1 MQEIIGIVRIQQDNV
16 GSKSEGQYAH
26 LVLPTGEN
34 YILYRPEVL
43 AKDDAFFHP
52 FNNKQ
57 VNVIG
62 EIEPRTGFICVEEIK
77 II

>member
-1 MQEIIGIVRIQQDNV
+1 MQEIIGIVRIQQDNLS
-16 GSKSEGQYAH
+16 SKSEGLYAH
-26 LVLPTGEN
+26 LIVSTGED

-52 FNNKQ
+52 FNDKQ

-62 EIEPRTGFICVEEIK
+62 EIEPRTGFICVEEIVT
-77 II
+77 I

>member
-1 MQEIIGIVRIQQDNV
+1 MQEITGIVRIQQDNL
-16 GSKSEGQYAH
+16 GSKSEGLYAH
-26 LVLPTGEN
+26 LIVSTGED

-52 FNNKQ
+52 FNDKQ

-62 EIEPRTGFICVEEIK
+62 EIEARTDFICVEEIVT
-77 II
+77 I